1 MAPGENDHHP
11 NTGQTPPVRAIG
23 RAESRA
29 RLSIFRVAAPPW
41 AARVSVVTEN
51 ESWLT
56 RLRARRPGIDHLIR
70 AYDAFTERY
79 GNHFAASITYFSV
92 LSLFPLTLIGVSILG
107 FVLAGQPD
115 TLNDL
120 RASLISAAPSSI
132 RSILDDLVNAAILE
146 RGKVGIIGLLTAA
159 YTGLGWMSNLRD
171 ALTAQWGHKL
181 EPPPFLRG
189 MVLDLLALLGLGAA
203 MAVSFGLSAIGGGLA
218 DTLLD
223 AIGLGGYGWAKVVL
237 FVIATLLSISAN
249 WLVFLWVIARLPRKR
264 VSAKSAVRGALSA
277 AIGFEILKLVGSIYL
292 SVVIKGP
299 LGSLVGPIVGLLVFA
314 NLVSRFLL
322 FITAWAATAK
332 ENIAVVPPPAP
343 APAII
348 RPTIEVTRT
357 PRAKEVLGLVGFGAL
372 LGLAWRRRK

>member
-1 MAPGENDHHP
+1 M
-11 NTGQTPPVRAIG
+11 
-23 RAESRA
+23 
-29 RLSIFRVAAPPW
+29 
-41 AARVSVVTEN
+41 TEN